1 MPSEVGQE
9 PAGSMIA
16 LISVVVIA
24 CEQALLFG
32 QAKRASRE
40 RAREG
45 PIEDK
50 AHSHVLGRLVSLA
63 QTVLVV
69 SASGV
74 LGQVPR
80 LCGREAPPRFQPLIL
95 LCTLFDKKGT
105 LFVYFF
111 LANDGPLPHTW
122 FRRLHQKT
130 HKKHTHKNKNRNTAS
145 YLH

>member
-1 MPSEVGQE
+1 MQDFVDKT
-9 PAGSMIA
+9 
-16 LISVVVIA
+16 LRLVRIS
-24 CEQALLFG
+24 L
-32 QAKRASRE
+32 RASSPIWASE
-40 RAREG
+40 ASLARTRKRG
-45 PIEDK
+45 ADRGK
-50 AHSHVLGRLVSLA
+50 ARSHVLARLVSLA

-69 SASGV
+69 SASGVHV

-95 LCTLFDKKGT
+95 LCAFFDRKGT